1 MHFHLPGLGRQH
13 SIRPALRSAVC
24 AAFSILLLTS
34 CSDESGAGSAGEVGA
49 KKTEALKITGSTTVI
64 LPVADAA
71 ELLRE
76 REGLTIFVDTQ
87 GGSSG
92 GVAAVGE
99 GLAQLGMASRPIV
112 DKDREKFPEADFVVT
127 TIGSDALA
135 LVVSKDV
142 WEGGVTSLDRKQ
154 AQALY
159 EGKVTNWKELGGGDQ
174 EVVFFNKEPGRGTWE
189 VFAQWLYGS
198 ADAAPPVNHAEVG
211 ANEEARSKVA
221 ATRGAISQL
230 SAAWADG
237 ETVFALGIRSDDGNT
252 VSQPDAKTVLAGEYP
267 ISRPLNLLT
276 NGAPTGAARLLIDF
290 MLGSEG
296 QKFVEKHGYQPLDS
310 SAE

>member
-1 MHFHLPGLGRQH
+1 M
-13 SIRPALRSAVC
+13 VN
-24 AAFSILLLTS
+24 
-34 CSDESGAGSAGEVGA
+34 
-49 KKTEALKITGSTTVI
+49 

-71 ELLRE
+71 EILRQ
-76 REGLTIFVDTQ
+76 RNGLTIYVDTQ

-99 GLAQLGMASRPIV
+99 GLAQLGMASRSIA
-112 DKDREKFPEADFVVT
+112 DKDREKFPQAEFVAT
-127 TIGSDALA
+127 AIGSDALA

-142 WEGGVTSLDRKQ
+142 WDGGVKSLGRDQ
-154 AQALY
+154 MQQLY
-159 EGKVTNWKELGGGDQ
+159 EGKVINWKDLGGPDQ

-189 VFAQWLYGS
+189 VFAKWLYGD
-198 ADAAPPVNHAEVG
+198 ADKAPAVNHAEVG

-221 ATRGAISQL
+221 STRGAISQL

-237 ETVFALGIRSDDGNT
+237 ETVFALGVKREDGI
-252 VSQPDAKTVLAGEYP
+252 VAAADLETVLAGDYP

-276 NGAPTGAARLLIDF
+276 NGEPTGTAKDFVDF
-290 MLGSEG
+290 MLSEEG
-296 QKFVEKHGYQPLDS
+296 QQLVEKHGYLPLAL